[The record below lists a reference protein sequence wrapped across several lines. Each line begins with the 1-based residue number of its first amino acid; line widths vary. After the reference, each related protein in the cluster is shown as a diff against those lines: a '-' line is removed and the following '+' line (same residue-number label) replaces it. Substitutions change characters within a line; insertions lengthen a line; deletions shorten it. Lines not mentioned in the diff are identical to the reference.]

1 MCMSAQMSEE
11 PRGTG
16 YPGDKVTGGC
26 EQSNM
31 GSGDPTQSSLRAVCA
46 PSCRDIFQLWLY
58 VRFETWSCCVT
69 WLSGNH
75 RVAHSNR
82 PP

>member
-16 YPGDKVTGGC
+16 YPGDEVTGGC

-31 GSGDPTQSSLRAVCA
+31 GGGDPTPVFFKSSLC
-46 PSCRDIFQLWLY
+46 SQLPR
-58 VRFETWSCCVT
+58 RFETWSCYVT

-75 RVAHSNR
+75 RAAHSNCL
-82 PP
+82 P